1 MTDSERVR
9 VMVDAA
15 LRHLG
20 SQRVITAAAL
30 AAQASR
36 RLGRAVT
43 VEEVTAILAAYEREG
58 TIQLARPSGSTPTVT
73 SVSPAFLAHGH
84 AR

>member
-9 VMVDAA
+9 EVIDAA

-20 SQRVITAAAL
+20 PQRVITTAAL
-30 AAQASR
+30 ASQVSR

-43 VEEVTAILAAYEREG
+43 EAEVTEILAAYEHEG

-73 SVSPAFLAHGH
+73 SVSPAFLAQGH
-84 AR
+84 AH